1 MEAGPGMVGFG
12 VLGSACVC
20 AGFYARGN
28 QYHLWVRTSRPTVLP
43 VVVLG
48 SGEVRARD
56 RACKLTIFL

>member
-28 QYHLWVRTSRPTVLP
+28 QHHLWVRTVQVGLQYCQWWSWGRVA
-43 VVVLG
+43 
-48 SGEVRARD
+48 GEVRARD
-56 RACKLTIFL
+56 RA